1 MILAEPF
8 RALRLC
14 SGSNPH
20 FAPERIARF
29 NVQNSGGS
37 GIFHSVA
44 RMMLIIAFIEDDNII
59 QIILKHLGHLGLWMT
74 RNHDPPREKA
84 IETTELIYDGQYAQ
98 VPLDVHWVQ

>member
-1 MILAEPF
+1 M
-8 RALRLC
+8 RLC
-14 SGSNPH
+14 PSSNPN
-20 FAPERIARF
+20 FNPERIARF

-59 QIILKHLGHLGLWMT
+59 QIILKHLGLWMT